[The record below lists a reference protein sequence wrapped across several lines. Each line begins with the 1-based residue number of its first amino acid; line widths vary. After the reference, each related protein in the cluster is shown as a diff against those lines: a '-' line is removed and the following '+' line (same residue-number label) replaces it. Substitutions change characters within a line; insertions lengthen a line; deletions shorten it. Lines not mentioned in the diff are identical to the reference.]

1 MGSPS
6 LPVPLGFEM
15 TYTVIAGP
23 DCVQA
28 DRGWG
33 RGQPTPSLTVTR
45 GARQRIDR
53 PAALGAPSPRN
64 TVEARPGYFS
74 RRGGAFPRPRH
85 GRRGRCGRVRDV
97 RALREGLLRSAF
109 ERGRAAVARVV
120 TGLRSR
126 RGLLLWVVGTLGILA
141 AVAMS
146 GDLGLL
152 IFLADRELL
161 VLVVES
167 AAAYGVYAWRSGT
180 VAVAWAMVR
189 TSTWPWF
196 VRFHVLSTRWSC

>member
-1 MGSPS
+1 M
-6 LPVPLGFEM
+6 
-15 TYTVIAGP
+15 
-23 DCVQA
+23 
-28 DRGWG
+28 
-33 RGQPTPSLTVTR
+33 
-45 GARQRIDR
+45 
-53 PAALGAPSPRN
+53 
-64 TVEARPGYFS
+64 
-74 RRGGAFPRPRH
+74 
-85 GRRGRCGRVRDV
+85 
-97 RALREGLLRSAF
+97 RALTEGLLTSLG
-109 ERGRAAVARVV
+109 ERGRAEVARLV
-120 TGLRSR
+120 TVLRSR

-189 TSTWPWF
+189 TSTWLWF